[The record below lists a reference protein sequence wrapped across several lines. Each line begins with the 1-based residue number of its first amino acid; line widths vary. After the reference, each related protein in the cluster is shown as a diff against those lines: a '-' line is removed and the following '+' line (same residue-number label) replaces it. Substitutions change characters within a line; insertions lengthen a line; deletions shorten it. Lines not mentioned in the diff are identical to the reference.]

1 MAIIIQIIW
10 IRPTSLRNISTIWQ
24 TPTAPKAS
32 IHQKNPPNHQTE
44 VQDHFSVLAF
54 KSISPNST
62 TSSKKPTKNMEF
74 MISFSLL
81 LTWKKN
87 LFLLLITWERTIK
100 NQDESVFLT
109 KKIPD
114 PSKSLM
120 NSKDSQL
127 KPMRPSTSFCI
138 ASNAFSCQKMC
149 SVWLK
154 TKNYMIFH
162 FLKPSPTWE
171 ETSWLQRKTTLRILG
186 QITFLK
192 ILRITYK
199 KPLLFRCI
207 CRQITQ
213 RKNSIWR
220 ILKMLIVKIM
230 KVFLMIKR
238 RVILVFATLVHSFLR
253 LYFIDE

>member
-1 MAIIIQIIW
+1 
-10 IRPTSLRNISTIWQ
+10 
-24 TPTAPKAS
+24 
-32 IHQKNPPNHQTE
+32 
-44 VQDHFSVLAF
+44 
-54 KSISPNST
+54 
-62 TSSKKPTKNMEF
+62 
-74 MISFSLL
+74 
-81 LTWKKN
+81 
-87 LFLLLITWERTIK
+87 
-100 NQDESVFLT
+100 
-109 KKIPD
+109 
-114 PSKSLM
+114 
-120 NSKDSQL
+120 
-127 KPMRPSTSFCI
+127 
-138 ASNAFSCQKMC
+138 
-149 SVWLK
+149 
-154 TKNYMIFH
+154 
-162 FLKPSPTWE
+162 
-171 ETSWLQRKTTLRILG
+171 LRILG